1 MSKDIIVINDTID
14 DFIHKFSFNSKDIYN
29 LYVYS
34 LMDFLSLKSEL
45 SLSKSTTIV
54 IMSEKLRNKT
64 NRKKLKK
71 YFDKKFG
78 FINPQTIYLF
88 KDEVDTKHAESI
100 IKEESNSIY
109 LYSEKHLNDPVFF
122 LNFHEFINEL
132 YLKILYSFRVDE
144 YIVKSFQI
152 MVDTEIIKTQKEQIE
167 LMSRIDYLTNTLNR
181 RALFNVIEKE
191 KERTSRNLRRL
202 KKINKKY
209 PSFTNAEDMVN
220 DFIIYSCIMLD
231 IDFFKNIND
240 TYGHLTGDEVLKRI
254 GELINSNHIFR
265 ENDIAGRYG
274 GEEFIILLPG
284 TNAECAFIS
293 AERLRKVLKQ
303 ENFLA
308 TGGKTFRITVSIGIS
323 EFYYEDE
330 KTEDILERADMAL
343 YHAKASGRDQTVIYE
358 KLKSSGHTN

>member
-1 MSKDIIVINDTID
+1 MSKDIVVINDTID
-14 DFIHKFSFNSKDIYN
+14 DFLHKFSHNSKDDYN

-34 LMDFLSLKSEL
+34 LADLLSLKSEL
-45 SLSKSTTIV
+45 ALSKATTIV

-71 YFDKKFG
+71 FFDKKFG
-78 FINPQTIYLF
+78 FINPQTVYLF
-88 KDEVDTKHAESI
+88 KDSISRKKTESI

-109 LYSEKHLNDPVFF
+109 LFSQAHLNDPVFF
-122 LNFHEFINEL
+122 INFHEFLNEMF
-132 YLKILYSFRVDE
+132 LKILYNFRVDE

-181 RALFNVIEKE
+181 RALFKTIEKE

-231 IDFFKNIND
+231 IDFFKNVND
-240 TYGHLTGDEVLKRI
+240 SYGHLTGDEVLKRM

-265 ENDIAGRYG
+265 ENDTAGRYG

-284 TNAECAFIS
+284 TNAECAFVS
-293 AERLRKVLKQ
+293 AERLRKIVKQ
-303 ENFLA
+303 ENFCA
-308 TGGKTFRITVSIGIS
+308 PDGKPFRITISIGIS
-323 EFYYEDE
+323 EYYADDE

-343 YHAKASGRDQTVIYE
+343 YHAKSSGRDQSIVYE
-358 KLKSSGHTN
+358 QLICHKND